1 MKYILDGHT
10 PVPCEDIH
18 EWVRWFEAADR
29 HVANDYLV
37 DNQARQIHISTVFLG
52 MDHAWGVGPPLLF
65 ETMIFGGE
73 EDQYQERFHTWDEAA
88 SRHVVLVDLISRGQ
102 PIEED

>member
-10 PVPCEDIH
+10 PVPYEDIH
-18 EWVRWFEAADR
+18 GWARWFESADR
-29 HVANDYLV
+29 HVANEYLV
-37 DNQARQIHISTVFLG
+37 DAEGRTVHVSTVFLG
-52 MDHAWGVGPPLLF
+52 MDHAWGVGPPVLF

-73 EDQYQERFHTWDEAA
+73 ENDYQERYHTWDEAVD
-88 SRHVVLVDLISRGQ
+88 RHQVLVDLIRTGH

>member
-1 MKYILDGHT
+1 
-10 PVPCEDIH
+10 
-18 EWVRWFEAADR
+18 
-29 HVANDYLV
+29 
-37 DNQARQIHISTVFLG
+37 
-52 MDHAWGVGPPLLF
+52 
-65 ETMIFGGE
+65 MIFGGE